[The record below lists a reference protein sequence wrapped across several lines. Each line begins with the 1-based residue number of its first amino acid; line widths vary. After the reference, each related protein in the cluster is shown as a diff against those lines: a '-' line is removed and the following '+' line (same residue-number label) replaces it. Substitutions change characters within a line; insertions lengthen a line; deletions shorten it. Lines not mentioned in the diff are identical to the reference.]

1 MSLLSSTIV
10 GLFASSVVAG
20 ALTCDTL
27 TSQLQSNSVDGFTI
41 ASSGSTAYDNESSAY
56 WSVGCAD
63 LKPSCIIEPTDAQ
76 GVAAAIKVLNGN
88 NETFS
93 VKSGGHNPNQ
103 NFSSISDGPLISTV
117 NLKEITYDAST
128 STVRVGAGNRWQDL
142 IEVLQEH
149 NVAAVGGRIG
159 HVGIGGFIIG
169 GGLSFLSSQYGWA
182 ANNVEEFEV
191 VLANAS
197 IVTASSNHNSDLY
210 KALKGGGANFGV
222 VTTYTLKTHPIGEN
236 GQVWGGN
243 LWFGGDKND
252 EILAAV
258 QNFTQNYPDPKA
270 AIIATSEITIASLYQ
285 QWVIFLFYDGPEPP
299 AGVFD
304 MFTSLNPTINNCKNR
319 TYADL
324 LTFNNWAVVNGS
336 VYTISTATS
345 PLAKDVNTTAQ
356 HLQTCYQHWENVTN
370 SMSTVLGLIGSFA
383 FQPYPTLF
391 AKVAQENGGD
401 LMSFDED
408 ADRIIFE
415 FDYSY
420 WPGTSDTDAL
430 VDQKTVELYG
440 GMKDIVNQGV
450 SDGRL
455 PDVYRPVFMNDGYW
469 REDYWANIHKDS
481 REFAQQVRDS
491 VDPGRFWNNR
501 QAGGFKLP

>member
-1 MSLLSSTIV
+1 MSLLSSAVV
-10 GLFASSVVAG
+10 GLLAG
-20 ALTCDTL
+20 SAAAGMLTCDTL
-27 TSQLQSNSVDGFTI
+27 KSQLQSNSVDGFTI
-41 ASSGSTAYDNESSAY
+41 AWSGSTAYDNESDAY
-56 WSVGCAD
+56 WSVGCSD
-63 LKPSCIIEPTDAQ
+63 LKPACIIEPSDAQ
-76 GVAAAIKVLNGN
+76 GVAAAIKVLNQN

-103 NFSSISDGPLISTV
+103 NFSSISGGPLISTV
-117 NLKEITYDAST
+117 NLKEVTYDAST
-128 STVRVGAGNRWQDL
+128 NTVRVGAGNRWQDI
-142 IEVLQEH
+142 IEVLQGH
-149 NVAAVGGRIG
+149 NAAAVGGRIG
-159 HVGIGGFIIG
+159 HVGVGGFILG

-197 IVTASSNHNSDLY
+197 IVTASSSHNTDLY
-210 KALKGGGANFGV
+210 KALKGGGPNFGV

-243 LWFGGDKND
+243 LWFGGDQND
-252 EILAAV
+252 AILAAV

-270 AIIATSEITIASLYQ
+270 AIIATSEITVASLYQ

-304 MFTSLNPTINNCKNR
+304 MFTSLNPVVNNCKNR

-336 VYTISTATS
+336 VYTISTATT
-345 PLAKDVNTTAQ
+345 PLAKDPNITAN

-370 SMSTVLGLIGSFA
+370 SMSAVLGLVGSFA

-391 AKVAQENGGD
+391 AKVASENGGD

-420 WPGTSDTDAL
+420 WPGTSDTDAT
-430 VDQKTVELYG
+430 VDQGTVQLYG
-440 GMKDIVNQGV
+440 GMKDIINQGV

-469 REDYWANIHKDS
+469 REDYWGNIKKES
-481 REFAQQVRDS
+481 REFAQRVRDS

-501 QAGGFKLP
+501 QAAGFKLP